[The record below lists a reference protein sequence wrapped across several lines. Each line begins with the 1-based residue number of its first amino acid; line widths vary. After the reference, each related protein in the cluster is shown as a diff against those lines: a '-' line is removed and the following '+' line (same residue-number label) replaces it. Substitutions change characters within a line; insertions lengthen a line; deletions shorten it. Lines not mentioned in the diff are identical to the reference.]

1 MASEILTDAHRDA
14 RAMLATH
21 HTLAP
26 WTWVNVRRAAA
37 KHSCRALARLALAE
51 VSESPFRARITAS
64 GVLIH
69 AGMQLPTKG
78 GA

>member
-1 MASEILTDAHRDA
+1 MSEILTDAHRDVL
-14 RAMLATH
+14 AMLATH
-21 HTLAP
+21 HALAP

-64 GVLIH
+64 GVTLH
-69 AGMQLPTKG
+69 AGMLLSAKG